1 MKTIAFSSQK
11 VIDGCRV
18 QQQQTTRFD
27 IRKMLL
33 PLIVLSVLI
42 ELPTNSAFNQSEL
55 VRIPR
60 HNYYGA
66 EPSLY
71 YTNFNPFRPYWLNRP
86 HYLGKSV
93 VLNFR
98 DLLRSLQLT
107 QILFFNGMVKC
118 QITLVEVVC
127 LIPYKEGP
135 DYRADSD

>member
-98 DLLRSLQLT
+98 DLLRSL
-107 QILFFNGMVKC
+107 
-118 QITLVEVVC
+118 
-127 LIPYKEGP
+127 
-135 DYRADSD
+135 